1 MSLADEPRP
10 HHSWSADELV
20 GAGERYLRGLPVD
33 YARSQLAPGA
43 GEPGGQREDLALKRM
58 CYYHRQRCK
67 GRVDRGG
74 DASRAGSLPAE
85 VPAEIPR
92 EQLSKLVGLPVID
105 AVAGAQAQ

>member
-43 GEPGGQREDLALKRM
+43 
-58 CYYHRQRCK
+58 
-67 GRVDRGG
+67 
-74 DASRAGSLPAE
+74 ASLAGSGKIWRSSGCVTTIASGVKDVSIAAGTPAALARSQPKSRQKSR
-85 VPAEIPR
+85 V
-92 EQLSKLVGLPVID
+92 SS
-105 AVAGAQAQ
+105 